1 MSKRRQYFL
10 VAAFMQVF
18 YFLPYA
24 QTNENSSQIIDNE
37 YFCET
42 VSSIFKEYPIQ
53 FANVKGPVSYQSSAI
68 VKWESRTCV
77 PNAVECL
84 VSSNKVP
91 KEAIYW
97 RCKILQVDSIDEAH
111 SLMVRLVDRV
121 TKCSRPFTAVFESS
135 EPIPQLSDITDSH
148 IHVLKCV
155 QQKDIRFKDLIVGV
169 SMVRE
174 KSIGKWSLIV
184 TIGKTEYEF

>member
-1 MSKRRQYFL
+1 MNKRRQCFL
-10 VAAFMQVF
+10 VVAFIQIF

-24 QTNENSSQIIDNE
+24 QTYENSSQIIDKE

-53 FANVKGPVSYQSSAI
+53 FTNVKGPVSYQSSAI
-68 VKWESRTCV
+68 VKWESRTCI

-97 RCKILQVDSIDEAH
+97 RCKILQVDSIDEAR
-111 SLMVRLVDRV
+111 SLMVRLVDRI

-135 EPIPQLSDITDSH
+135 EPIPQPSEITDSH

-155 QQKDIRFKDLIVGV
+155 QQKDVRFKDLIVAV

-174 KSIGKWSLIV
+174 KSIGKWSLVV